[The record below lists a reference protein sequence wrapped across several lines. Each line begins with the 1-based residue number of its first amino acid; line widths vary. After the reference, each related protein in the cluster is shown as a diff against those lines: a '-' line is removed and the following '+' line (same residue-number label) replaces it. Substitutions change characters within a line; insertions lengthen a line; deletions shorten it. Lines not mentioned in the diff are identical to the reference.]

1 MDNVITVSQLN
12 RYLKLKIDHDVKLA
26 NIYIS
31 GEISN
36 FVNHKSGHFYFSLK
50 DSDAAV
56 RAIMFSQYASKLK
69 FLPENGQKVILGGQ
83 ISVYEKDG
91 NYQLYVKE
99 IIPQGVGDL
108 SVAFAQLKTELEK
121 EGLFAESHK
130 RKLPQFPQKIGIITS
145 PTGAALQDMLNIF
158 TRRYPICDLFLYP
171 AIVQGDNATKTLVAG
186 IEYFNLSH
194 QVDVILLGRGGGSTE
209 DLWCFNDK
217 QLAYA
222 IYNSKIP
229 IVSCV
234 GHETDFTIADFVADL
249 RAPTPSAAAELSVPD
264 ENSVIFRL
272 SELLEGAQTALL
284 NKIKASNAQLS
295 ALSTRPCLKN
305 ADFYFINRKQRLSDL
320 MSRPCLNNPS
330 LILEAKLNKFNS
342 LKDKLNAAME
352 KKSTALTVALANI
365 STKLDALSPLKVLS
379 RGYSVVTRDGQAV
392 SAEALSVND
401 QILIKTFDGEL
412 DAVVVGKRE
421 GKTLGK

>member
-12 RYLKLKIDHDVKLA
+12 RYIKLKIDHDVKLI
-26 NIYIS
+26 NIYVS

-56 RAIMFSQYASKLK
+56 KAIMFNQYASKLK
-69 FLPENGQKVILGGQ
+69 FLPQNGQKVILCGQ
-83 ISVYEKDG
+83 VSVYEKDG

-108 SVAFAQLKTELEK
+108 SVAFAQLKDELEK
-121 EGLFAESHK
+121 EGLFDVSHK
-130 RKLPQFPQKIGIITS
+130 QKLPQFPQKIGIITS

-158 TRRYPICDLFLYP
+158 KRRYPICDLFLYP
-171 AIVQGDNATKTLVAG
+171 AVVQGDNAAKTLIAG
-186 IEYFNLSH
+186 IEYFNASQ
-194 QVDVILLGRGGGSTE
+194 QVGVILLGRGGGSTE

-217 QLAYA
+217 QLAYV
-222 IYNSKIP
+222 IFNSKIP

-272 SELLEGAQTALL
+272 SELFEGARVALL
-284 NKIKASNAQLS
+284 NKIKS
-295 ALSTRPCLKN
+295 LSTQLFSQSSRPCLKN
-305 ADFYFINRKQRLSDL
+305 AEFYLLNRKQRLADL

-330 LILEAKLNKFNS
+330 LIIESRINSFNN
-342 LKDKLNAAME
+342 LKNRLNAAIE
-352 KKSTALTVALANI
+352 KKNLVMTSTLATV

-379 RGYSVVTRDGQAV
+379 RGYSVVTKNGQAV
-392 SAEALSVND
+392 SVSDLSVD
-401 QILIKTFDGEL
+401 DKVLVKTFDGEF
-412 DAVVVGKRE
+412 DAIVVDKRE
-421 GKTLGK
+421 GNALGK